1 MDLTENAPGR
11 HSVPTNQDWDL
22 LLVMK
27 ALISSRVSC
36 TMIPVLKRIT
46 CLEFCCGCACMLQ
59 GASMVY
65 IKTMTRTILILI
77 PVILIWLILSM
88 MHLMTWLLIMPVRC
102 LHSYKQKHICQQ
114 SQNECTDCIIASSI
128 TPLYFIKLDPLNSEF
143 NPHCS

>member
-27 ALISSRVSC
+27 VPISSRVSC
-36 TMIPVLKRIT
+36 AMMPVLKRIT

-59 GASMVY
+59 GAHTGNTHMVDTAY
-65 IKTMTRTILILI
+65 DAPDDL
-77 PVILIWLILSM
+77 VA
-88 MHLMTWLLIMPVRC
+88 HNACEV

-114 SQNECTDCIIASSI
+114 SQNECTDCIIASPI
-128 TPLYFIKLDPLNSEF
+128 TTLLQKA
-143 NPHCS
+143 